1 MNTDYELDY
10 FGARYLEPMLGMW
23 ISVDPARQFASPY
36 LYGGNGYNPV
46 NAIDP
51 DGNAAFIQK
60 NGNNVNAVVPVWFWG
75 PDATT
80 SNVANV
86 KSLVA
91 ERFSGQFGK
100 YNVKTIVVDYDEK
113 IHGSLNNYV
122 WLEKDAPS
130 YVDNS
135 TLPQNAYIN
144 TESKRNILHEFGH
157 LLGLDDRYTNNDDG
171 TSSAH
176 KGYGANL
183 MGVHG
188 EYGIKEEQIE
198 EIFKGPGSA
207 GNYIDE

>member
-1 MNTDYELDY
+1 MNPL
-10 FGARYLEPMLGMW
+10 LKNLQ
-23 ISVDPARQFASPY
+23 IQFASPY
-36 LYGGNGYNPV
+36 LYAGNGYNPV

-91 ERFSGQFGK
+91 KRFSGQFGK

-157 LLGLDDRYTNNDDG
+157 LLGLDEKYD
-171 TSSAH
+171 H
-176 KGYGANL
+176 GYMSPKWGDPYEGYEDNL
-183 MGVHG
+183 MGGAGG
-188 EYGIKEEQIE
+188 ETGLVPSQIE
-198 EIFKGPGSA
+198 EMWGPGQINPDNLYRYNS
-207 GNYIDE
+207 IIVE